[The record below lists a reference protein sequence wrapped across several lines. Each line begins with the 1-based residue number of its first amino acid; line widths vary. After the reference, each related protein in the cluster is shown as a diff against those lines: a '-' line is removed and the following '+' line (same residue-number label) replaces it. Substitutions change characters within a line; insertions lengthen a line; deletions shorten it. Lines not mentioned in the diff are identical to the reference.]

1 LKEFNHSSNTSE
13 ILETL
18 CDTMQQFDIIVLVEV
33 MDPLSTS
40 PPPVKDLAKM
50 LGKEYKHGKMVDK
63 YHSVLFYDPAK
74 LECSRVDRMHKEGSR
89 ENFFRPPV
97 RYTLRSTNTG
107 WEFNI
112 LAVHMKSFGIC
123 QFDIVTNGL
132 KPMKQI

>member
-74 LECSRVDRMHKEGSR
+74 LECSRVDRMHKEGSC

-97 RYTLRSTNTG
+97 QYTQKHEHRMG
-107 WEFNI
+107 FNI